1 MNRASPTG
9 CPAISLRSGVDRAFK
24 GCAQVKT
31 EILIYLK
38 KQKRREKNKK
48 MKLKKMFAVIVLVAI
63 ISVSFAGYHHF
74 FGGKEQF
81 EGDSSPPIVSNAS
94 LANVSILLKLE
105 GVSVKI
111 ASDMNES
118 AVCSLLQK
126 ELKADVNPVGEGVY
140 EIRKNIT
147 EEHLTEVLKKI
158 NASIAEEIDDEP
170 FFKEGITPQTRNET
184 WQIIKTKLNMLGL
197 ENFTVRTSGEKLLHI
212 NITGV
217 DAQDVQIVKDI
228 IGVPGKF
235 EIRIQTGGKG
245 GDINAGQRLE
255 DIENITAHVIYASEG
270 IESAGTIPVRVGGD
284 SLWGVPFSLK
294 KEAAAK
300 LRDDAEKYGA
310 LDNPMDHEIAMLLDD
325 VVIYSA
331 PLSPELANEMKT
343 KKIEN
348 LVVET
353 GLGEEGF
360 KKAKELIIH
369 LRAGTMPVNVK
380 LVRFVEHLT
389 S

>member
-1 MNRASPTG
+1 
-9 CPAISLRSGVDRAFK
+9 
-24 GCAQVKT
+24 
-31 EILIYLK
+31 
-38 KQKRREKNKK
+38 

-74 FGGKEQF
+74 FVGKEQF

-105 GVSVKI
+105 GVLVKI

-126 ELKADVNPVGEGVY
+126 ELEADVNPVGEGVY

-197 ENFTVRTSGEKLLHI
+197 ENFTVRTSGENLLRI

-331 PLSPELANEMKT
+331 PLSPELASEMKT